1 MFLKSDKPQINNNNA
16 IQSNKKK
23 TGKKDIVKE
32 VHQPML
38 PQMIFYP
45 VIL

>member
-23 TGKKDIVKE
+23 TGKKDVVKE
-32 VHQPML
+32 VHFSCS
-38 PQMIFYP
+38 INGT
-45 VIL
+45 VILAHC